1 MKRFSIICLLA
12 LAGCAVGPDYR
23 RPDAPISETFKE
35 LEGWS
40 AARPRDDLPRG
51 QWWSVFEDAELDR
64 LLQKVDVS
72 NQNVRAAEARLR
84 QARALYDQ
92 ARAGLYPAVNANASG
107 VRSKAPSLSNDPSF
121 AQGAVNTFN
130 ANLGATWELDLWGKV
145 RRSVEAGDASFQASA
160 AQLEAARLSARAAL
174 AQAYFSLRVTD
185 ATRQLLQN
193 TVVAYEKNYELT
205 QNRYKAGVAARV
217 EVVAAEVQLKSAQ
230 AQYIDLAVDRAQFE
244 HAIAI
249 LIGEAPSKFSVAP
262 APLAMAMPRIPVG
275 LPSTLLER
283 RPDVAAAERN
293 VAAANARIGVA
304 KAAKYPSLDLTGTYG
319 SRAANVGDL
328 FTVPSRLWS
337 IGAAAV
343 QPLFDAGLRSAQ
355 TDQAIAAYDEDVALY
370 RQAVLTAFQEV
381 EDNLA
386 ILRILEQ
393 EAAVQEE
400 VVAAARRTLELTNNQ
415 YQAGVVSFINV
426 IVAQTTLL
434 ANERS
439 AANVLGR
446 RLTASVQLVKA
457 LGGGWSTPD
466 ATAGATAR

>member
-1 MKRFSIICLLA
+1 MKRFSVICLLA
-12 LAGCAVGPDYR
+12 LAGCAVGPDYQ
-23 RPDAPISETFKE
+23 RPEASVSSSFKE

-40 AARPRDDLPRG
+40 AARPQDDLPRG

-92 ARAGLYPAVNANASG
+92 ARAGLYPAVNVNASG
-107 VRSKAPSLSNDPSF
+107 VRSKAPSLANDPSF

-130 ANLGATWELDLWGKV
+130 ANVGATWELDLWGKV

-193 TVVAYEKNYELT
+193 TVAAYEKNYELT
-205 QNRYKAGVAARV
+205 QNRYQAGVAARV

-244 HAIAI
+244 HAMAI
-249 LIGEAPSKFSVAP
+249 LIGEPPAKFSVAP
-262 APLAMAMPRIPVG
+262 VSLTLAMPRIPVG
-275 LPSTLLER
+275 LPSVLLER

-370 RQAVLTAFQEV
+370 RQTVLTAFQEV

-386 ILRILEQ
+386 TLRILEQ

-415 YQAGVVSFINV
+415 YQAGVVSYINV

-439 AANVLGR
+439 AAAVLGR
-446 RLTASVQLVKA
+446 RLAASVALVKA
-457 LGGGWSTPD
+457 LGGGWS
-466 ATAGATAR
+466 GEQR

>member
-1 MKRFSIICLLA
+1 
-12 LAGCAVGPDYR
+12 
-23 RPDAPISETFKE
+23 
-35 LEGWS
+35 
-40 AARPRDDLPRG
+40 
-51 QWWSVFEDAELDR
+51 VFEDAELDR
-64 LLQKVDVS
+64 LLQKVEVS

-92 ARAGLYPAVNANASG
+92 TRAGLYPAVNVNASG
-107 VRSKAPSLSNDPSF
+107 NRSKSPSLSNDPSF
-121 AQGAVNTFN
+121 ATGAVNTFN
-130 ANLGATWELDLWGKV
+130 ANLGASWELDLWGKV

-160 AQLEAARLSARAAL
+160 AQLEAAKLSARAAL

-193 TVVAYEKNYELT
+193 TVDAYAKNHELT

-249 LIGEAPSKFSVAP
+249 LIGEPPSKLSIAP
-262 APLAMAMPRIPVG
+262 ASMVLAMPRIPVG

-283 RPDVAAAERN
+283 RPDVAAAERS

-304 KAAKYPSLDLTGTYG
+304 KAAKYPTLNLTGAYG
-319 SRAANVGDL
+319 TRAANIGDL
-328 FTVPSRLWS
+328 FTAPSRLWS

-370 RQAVLTAFQEV
+370 RQSVLTAFQEV

-386 ILRILEQ
+386 ALRVLEQ

-415 YQAGVVSFINV
+415 YQAGVVSYINV

-457 LGGGWSTPD
+457 LGGGWS
-466 ATAGATAR
+466 GAEPR

>member
-1 MKRFSIICLLA
+1 MKRFSIILLFT
-12 LAGCAVGPDYR
+12 LAGCAVGPDYK
-23 RPDAPISETFKE
+23 RPDAPVSATFKE

-40 AARPRDDLPRG
+40 SARPRDDAPRG
-51 QWWSVFEDAELDR
+51 EWWSVFDDAELDR

-84 QARALYDQ
+84 QARSLSDQ
-92 ARAGLYPAVNANASG
+92 ARAGLFPSIGANASG

-121 AQGAVNTFN
+121 ANGAVNTFN
-130 ANLGATWELDLWGKV
+130 ANVGASWELDLWGKV
-145 RRSVEAGDASFQASA
+145 RRSVEAGDASWQAST

-193 TVVAYEKNYELT
+193 TVGAYDKNYELT

-230 AQYIDLAVDRAQFE
+230 AQFIDLAVDRAQFE

-249 LIGEAPSKFSVAP
+249 LIGEPPANFSIAP
-262 APLAMAMPRIPVG
+262 APLALAMPKIPVG

-283 RPDVAAAERN
+283 RPDVAAAERV

-304 KAAKYPSLDLTGTYG
+304 KAAMYPTLDLTGTFG
-319 SRAANVGDL
+319 SRSATLGDL
-328 FTVPSRLWS
+328 FTAPSRLWS
-337 IGAAAV
+337 IGAAAALPV
-343 QPLFDAGLRSAQ
+343 FDAGLRRSQ

-370 RQAVLTAFQEV
+370 RQSVLTAFQEV

-386 ILRILEQ
+386 TLRILEQ

-400 VVAAARRTLELTNNQ
+400 VVAAARRTVELTNNQ
-415 YQAGVVSFINV
+415 YQQGVVSYINV

-457 LGGGWSTPD
+457 LGGGWSGEQP
-466 ATAGATAR
+466 AR

>member
-1 MKRFSIICLLA
+1 MKRLSIILLFA
-12 LAGCAVGPDYR
+12 LAGCAVGPDYK
-23 RPDAPISETFKE
+23 RPDAPVSETYKE
-35 LEGWS
+35 LAGWS
-40 AARPRDDLPRG
+40 AARPRDDAPRG
-51 QWWSVFEDAELDR
+51 EWWSVFEDAELDR

-84 QARALYDQ
+84 QARALSDQ
-92 ARAGLYPAVNANASG
+92 ARAGLFPALSANASG

-121 AQGAVNTFN
+121 ANGAVNTFN
-130 ANLGATWELDLWGKV
+130 ANLGASWELDLWGKV
-145 RRSVEAGDASFQASA
+145 RRSVEAGDASWQASA
-160 AQLEAARLSARAAL
+160 AELEAARLSARAAL

-193 TVVAYEKNYELT
+193 TVTAYDKNYELT
-205 QNRYKAGVAARV
+205 QNRYQAGVAARV

-230 AQYIDLAVDRAQFE
+230 AQFIDLAVDRAQFE

-249 LIGEAPSKFSVAP
+249 LVGEPPASFSIAP
-262 APLAMAMPRIPVG
+262 APLALAMPRIPVG
-275 LPSTLLER
+275 VPSTLLER
-283 RPDVAAAERN
+283 RPDVAAAERG

-304 KAAKYPSLDLTGTYG
+304 KAARYPTLDLSGTAG
-319 SRAANVGDL
+319 SRSATLGDL

-337 IGAAAV
+337 IGAAAALPV
-343 QPLFDAGLRSAQ
+343 FDAGLRSAQ

-370 RQAVLTAFQEV
+370 RQSVLSAFQEV

-386 ILRILEQ
+386 ALRILEQ

-400 VVAAARRTLELTNNQ
+400 VVAAARRTLDLTNNQ
-415 YQAGVVSFINV
+415 YQAGVVSYINV

-439 AANVLGR
+439 AASVLGR
-446 RLTASVQLVKA
+446 RLTASVALVKA
-457 LGGGWSTPD
+457 LGGGWSGEQP
-466 ATAGATAR
+466 AR

>member
-1 MKRFSIICLLA
+1 MKRFLVFIPLLIS
-12 LAGCAVGPDYR
+12 GCAVGPDYQ
-23 RPDAPISETFKE
+23 RPEASTSSSFKE
-35 LEGWS
+35 LEGWT
-40 AARPRDDLPRG
+40 AARPQDDLPRG

-84 QARALYDQ
+84 QAKALSDQ
-92 ARAGLYPAVNANASG
+92 ARAGLYPAVNVNASG

-130 ANLGATWELDLWGKV
+130 ANLGASWELDLWGKV
-145 RRSVEAGDASFQASA
+145 RRSVEAGDASFQAST
-160 AQLEAARLSARAAL
+160 AQLEAAKLSARAAL

-193 TVVAYEKNYELT
+193 TADAYQKNYELT

-230 AQYIDLAVDRAQFE
+230 AQFIDLAVDRAQFE

-249 LIGEAPSKFSVAP
+249 LVGEPPSKLSIAP
-262 APLAMAMPRIPVG
+262 ASMVLAMPRIPVG

-283 RPDVAAAERN
+283 RPDVAAAERS

-304 KAAKYPSLDLTGTYG
+304 KAAKYPSLDLTGVYG

-381 EDNLA
+381 EDNLVT
-386 ILRILEQ
+386 LRVLEQ

-415 YQAGVVSFINV
+415 YQAGVVSYINV

-446 RLTASVQLVKA
+446 RLTASVQLVRA
-457 LGGGWSTPD
+457 LGGGWS
-466 ATAGATAR
+466 GAEPAR

>member
-1 MKRFSIICLLA
+1 MKKLSLLA
-12 LAGCAVGPDYR
+12 FLLVAGCAVGPDYE
-23 RPDAPISETFKE
+23 RPETPVSETFKE
-35 LEGWS
+35 LEGWTH
-40 AARPRDDLPRG
+40 ARPQDDVPRG
-51 QWWSVFEDAELDR
+51 QWWTVFGDPELDR
-64 LLQKVDVS
+64 LLQRVDVS
-72 NQNVRAAEARLR
+72 NQNVRAAEARVR
-84 QARALYDQ
+84 QARSLSDQ
-92 ARAGLYPAVNANASG
+92 ARAGLFPQVNANASANRG
-107 VRSKAPSLSNDPSF
+107 KSPSLSSSPNL
-121 AQGAVNTFN
+121 AGGAATNTYN
-130 ANLGATWELDLWGKV
+130 ASVSASWELDLWGRV

-160 AQLEAARLSARAAL
+160 ADLEAAKLSARAAL

-193 TVVAYEKNYELT
+193 TVAAYEKNYELT

-230 AQYIDLAVDRAQFE
+230 AQFIDLAVDRAQFE

-249 LIGEAPSKFSVAP
+249 LVGEPPSKLAIAP
-262 APLAMAMPRIPVG
+262 APVALAMPRIPVG

-283 RPDVAAAERN
+283 RPDVARAERN

-304 KAAKYPSLDLTGTYG
+304 KAAMYPTLDLTGTYG
-319 SRAANVGDL
+319 SRAANIGDL
-328 FTVPSRLWS
+328 FTAPSRLWS

-343 QPLFDAGLRSAQ
+343 QPLFDAGLRRSQ

-386 ILRILEQ
+386 TLRILEQ

-446 RLTASVQLVKA
+446 RLTASVQLVRA
-457 LGGGWSTPD
+457 LGGGWS
-466 ATAGATAR
+466 GEQK

>member
-1 MKRFSIICLLA
+1 MV
-12 LAGCAVGPDYR
+12 VGV
-23 RPDAPISETFKE
+23 
-35 LEGWS
+35 
-40 AARPRDDLPRG
+40 RDP
-51 QWWSVFEDAELDR
+51 ELDR

-72 NQNVRAAEARLR
+72 NQSVRAAEARVR
-84 QARALYDQ
+84 QARALSDQ
-92 ARAGLYPAVNANASG
+92 ARAGLFPQVNVNASG
-107 VRSKAPSLSNDPSF
+107 NRSKSPSLANDPSF
-121 AQGAVNTFN
+121 ATGASNTFN
-130 ANLGATWELDLWGKV
+130 ANIGASWELDLWGRV

-160 AQLEAARLSARAAL
+160 ADLEAAKLSARAAL

-193 TVVAYEKNYELT
+193 TVTAYERNYELT

-217 EVVAAEVQLKSAQ
+217 EMVAAEVQLKSAQ

-249 LIGEAPSKFSVAP
+249 LTGEPPSKLAIAP
-262 APLAMAMPRIPVG
+262 APVALAMPRIPVG

-283 RPDVAAAERN
+283 RPDVARAERN

-304 KAAKYPSLDLTGTYG
+304 KAAMYPTLDLTGTYG
-319 SRAANVGDL
+319 SRAANIGDL
-328 FTVPSRLWS
+328 FTAPSRLWS

-343 QPLFDAGLRSAQ
+343 QPLFDAGLRSSQ

-386 ILRILEQ
+386 TLRILEQ

-415 YQAGVVSFINV
+415 YQAGVVSYINV

-439 AANVLGR
+439 AASVLGR
-446 RLTASVQLVKA
+446 RLTASVQLVRA
-457 LGGGWSTPD
+457 LGGGWS
-466 ATAGATAR
+466 GEQR